1 MYMIDLDYVH
11 DIYLEVGSL
20 AVVDVLAKISLF
32 SSMNVKTKFPSLLH
46 RVPQ

>member
-20 AVVDVLAKISLF
+20 DGVDVLAKISLF
-32 SSMNVKTKFPSLLH
+32 FLP
-46 RVPQ
+46 